1 MTSKVVYLG
10 DLRTE
15 LIHIKSGD
23 KVITDAPTDNQG
35 KGEAFSPTDLLAT
48 SLATCMI
55 TMVGIKARELEI
67 DIKGTEATI
76 TKVMALNPRRVSEIH
91 VHLKYTCSLN
101 KKTKKIF
108 EQIALKCPVALS
120 LNPAIKQKVEFEYS
134 T

>member
-67 DIKGTEATI
+67 DIKGTEASI
-76 TKVMALNPRRVSEIH
+76 TKVMASSPRRVSEIH
-91 VHLKYTCSLN
+91 VHLKFACSVN
-101 KKTKKIF
+101 AKTKKIF